1 MEYQRKILAMF
12 ASGKEV
18 ECVGCGVWKF
28 GECGVWKFGGWG
40 VKCGSVMRVWRMG
53 V

>member
-1 MEYQRKILAMF
+1 MWSVEVWRVW
-12 ASGKEV
+12 GV
-18 ECVGCGVWKF
+18 ECRSLESVG
-28 GECGVWKFGGWG
+28 CGVWKFGGWG